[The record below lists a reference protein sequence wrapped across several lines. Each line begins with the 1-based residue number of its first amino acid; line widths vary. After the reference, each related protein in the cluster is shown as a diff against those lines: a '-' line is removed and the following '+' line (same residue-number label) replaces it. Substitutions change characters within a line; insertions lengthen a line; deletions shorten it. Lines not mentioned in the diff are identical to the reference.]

1 MRDWILIVVVVFR
14 LAMAILHVHINIM
27 YLLLGVYFWSVEI
40 KQVLNLLSLPETGVE
55 NCNLLS

>member
-1 MRDWILIVVVVFR
+1 M

-27 YLLLGVYFWSVEI
+27 YLLLGVYFWSMEI
-40 KQVLNLLSLPETGVE
+40 KQVLNLLSLPETDVE